1 VSYEAPAPIGQ
12 KAQPATVGGSC
23 KTAKAVTTRAR
34 AQVRAYFNE
43 LLIDE
48 NLVFNVVPIPS
59 TAAMITNAMP
69 VAIRQYSIAVAPD
82 SSERNARTVFMLST
96 YRASLSVG

>member
-1 VSYEAPAPIGQ
+1 VGPGEGLPGAPR
-12 KAQPATVGGSC
+12 
-23 KTAKAVTTRAR
+23 RAALFPSADQR

-82 SSERNARTVFMLST
+82 SSERNARTVSMLST